1 MIPEQTDPR
10 MAEGLSTMERP
21 IPGESLTHDPEQ
33 PRAFEQA
40 PKFTKLNEAQEEI
53 FMKLTSEEA
62 FMPIMQ
68 LIDSGEATIM
78 DVTQNLLYAGFSA
91 GQWNP
96 DLMLLLAEPTAYTIM
111 ALAERA
117 GIEYEIDNEPED
129 KDPSDKLAQT
139 MSKKAPESKK
149 VDKTAIAPEVVK
161 KLEEVPESLLQMPK
175 GADARI
181 DTDAVDKE
189 EAPSLME
196 KPTDG

>member
-1 MIPEQTDPR
+1 MIAEQGQDPR
-10 MAEGLSTMERP
+10 MVEGLSTMERP
-21 IPGESLTHDPEQ
+21 IPGESLTHDPSQ

-53 FMKLTSEEA
+53 FMKLTEEEN
-62 FMPIMQ
+62 FVPIMQ

-96 DLMLLLAEPTAYTIM
+96 DLMLLLVEPTAYTVM

-117 GIEYEIDNEPED
+117 GIDYEIDNEPNEED
-129 KDPSDKLAQT
+129 PEAKSNALTEQ
-139 MSKKAPESKK
+139 MNKKTPESKR
-149 VDKTAIAPEVVK
+149 VDKTAISPEVVEK
-161 KLEEVPESLLQMPK
+161 IEDLSVPSLMEKPEGLETTEP
-175 GADARI
+175 
-181 DTDAVDKE
+181 TE

-196 KPTDG
+196 KPNG